1 MLMYKTIDKKK
12 KKKRNENRES
22 DETIK
27 FEMKY
32 HGWLAVSI
40 IGFSIMFPQKHRWSW
55 IERYDKTVS
64 KLQIILQTSRN

>member
-40 IGFSIMFPQKHRWSW
+40 IGFSIMFP
-55 IERYDKTVS
+55 
-64 KLQIILQTSRN
+64 